1 MTAGARAL
9 ERLYAVAPRD
19 FTRARNTL
27 AAELRQARE
36 LDAAREVARLRRP
49 SAPLWAVNQLARH
62 ARPARERFL
71 DAVDRLR
78 RTQLS
83 DPGGAMEAMR
93 AERVQLEALV
103 QRAEQ
108 ALTDVGYSPSAEARR
123 RISDTLL
130 GAAADRRHAEALMH
144 GRLTEE
150 VHAPGFDALTG
161 ATRLRVVQGGTP
173 RRGAGAGAAARF
185 GAAAAAMRPAG
196 VAWVIGPGATG
207 SAAGDALSDG
217 RSGSGAARLRC
228 GVRIGG
234 RTMGSR
240 TAAGA
245 GREAAARSSCLAR
258 APACTTSSPSRLS
271 AVSTPATRLSAW
283 SRRAR
288 MPWTLPPAAPT
299 CSRSAATSSPSACR
313 SRSSAA
319 SRAITRAAGIAA
331 AGCTGA
337 RAM

>member
-9 ERLYAVAPRD
+9 ERLYAVAPKD

-27 AAELRQARE
+27 AAELRQAHD

-62 ARPARERFL
+62 ARPALERFL

-83 DPGGAMEAMR
+83 DPRGAMEAMR

-108 ALTDVGYSPSAEARR
+108 ALAEVGYSPSAEGRR

-150 VHAPGFDALTG
+150 LHAPGFDALTG
-161 ATRLRVVQGGTP
+161 ATPLRVVQGGTP
-173 RRGAGAGAAARF
+173 RRDAGAAKAHDERRR
-185 GAAAAAMRPAG
+185 AAAEARQRERDAKTREREAKAREREAKARERQREAEERRREASERAAEVAALERDAAVARERLAG
-196 VAWVIGPGATG
+196 GGPGPEE
-207 SAAGDALSDG
+207 G
-217 RSGSGAARLRC
+217 RRGKNRPERRRQAAR
-228 GVRIGG
+228 
-234 RTMGSR
+234 
-240 TAAGA
+240 
-245 GREAAARSSCLAR
+245 
-258 APACTTSSPSRLS
+258 
-271 AVSTPATRLSAW
+271 
-283 SRRAR
+283 
-288 MPWTLPPAAPT
+288 
-299 CSRSAATSSPSACR
+299 
-313 SRSSAA
+313 A
-319 SRAITRAAGIAA
+319 SRGPRPRCAT
-331 AGCTGA
+331 
-337 RAM
+337 